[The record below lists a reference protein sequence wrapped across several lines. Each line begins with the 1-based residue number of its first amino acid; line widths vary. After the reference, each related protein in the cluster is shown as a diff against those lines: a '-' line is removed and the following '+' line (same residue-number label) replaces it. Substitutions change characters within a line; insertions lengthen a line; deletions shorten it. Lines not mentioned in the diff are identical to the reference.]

1 MHGKPRLRRYIEPD
15 VRDQLTAEFRERWAR
30 AGYPSLV
37 HHILGNMSEAH
48 GISLGVLKEIARAVR
63 ADHEQNDPRPEQGR
77 PAARRA
83 AGGSAALAVVDG
95 SNLAWARLTEDGHP
109 RVDNL
114 LLARTALAERGY
126 QALVVVD
133 AALRHQLGQRDAA
146 ELDRQVHAQEVIQ
159 APAATDADLW
169 VLSIAEHHGAPVVS
183 NDRFDEYR
191 ADFEWVDQRRVA
203 VVFVEHAALLQGGAL
218 DGSGRPPA
226 TPAALREEIEE
237 LRTAA
242 ANTHARTEDVAAL
255 RSRIARLEGILAREQ
270 ARSAEAQAE
279 LTRVTELLRDERRVV
294 DGLRQEI
301 REHPEQVLRLSR
313 DLGDAQ
319 EDAATLRS
327 QRDGLQTRI
336 RELEHQ
342 MHQVSSR
349 RPEERAVAASR
360 ADLDALRGELRG
372 EIRDLARAVKDAQ
385 SPLPRILA
393 MTREVREAILAVQ
406 KTQGQNSG
414 RLESLEQASQS
425 LLMTA
430 DYLAAIAEETDAD
443 EEDDEEVFMDVG
455 DDDDDAPAEASVAEG
470 VAPADGDV
478 VEAAASTKTT
488 TNRDDWQSE
497 FDRVEEAWLAG
508 RRVGDVHEE
517 LNFLHLLADLRM
529 DALPRAQIVAAFDRF
544 RARAGGERFSYCPGA
559 VHIVRARKPSL
570 DNPLVLVRYR
580 ELSRMPPCS
589 SPEACPGIGYGVEEL
604 RKRK

>member
-1 MHGKPRLRRYIEPD
+1 MAIRASTTCYWLAPRWPSAATRRSSWSTRRSAINLASEM
-15 VRDQLTAEFRERWAR
+15 Q
-30 AGYPSLV
+30 PS
-37 HHILGNMSEAH
+37 S
-48 GISLGVLKEIARAVR
+48 IARST
-63 ADHEQNDPRPEQGR
+63 PRR
-77 PAARRA
+77 SSRRQQPPMPISGCSA
-83 AGGSAALAVVDG
+83 SRSIMGHQWCQTIGSTSIGPTSSG
-95 SNLAWARLTEDGHP
+95 ST
-109 RVDNL
+109 
-114 LLARTALAERGY
+114 
-126 QALVVVD
+126 
-133 AALRHQLGQRDAA
+133 
-146 ELDRQVHAQEVIQ
+146 
-159 APAATDADLW
+159 
-169 VLSIAEHHGAPVVS
+169 
-183 NDRFDEYR
+183 
-191 ADFEWVDQRRVA
+191 
-203 VVFVEHAALLQGGAL
+203 
-218 DGSGRPPA
+218 SG
-226 TPAALREEIEE
+226 
-237 LRTAA
+237 
-242 ANTHARTEDVAAL
+242 
-255 RSRIARLEGILAREQ
+255 
-270 ARSAEAQAE
+270 
-279 LTRVTELLRDERRVV
+279 
-294 DGLRQEI
+294 GLRQEI

-414 RLESLEQASQS
+414 RLASLEQASQS

-455 DDDDDAPAEASVAEG
+455 DDDEDAPADASVAEG

-497 FDRVEEAWLAG
+497 FDRVEDAWLAG

-544 RARAGGERFSYCPGA
+544 RARAGGERFSYCPLHGA
-559 VHIVRARKPSL
+559 VHIVLELKPSL
-570 DNPLVLVRYR
+570 
-580 ELSRMPPCS
+580 
-589 SPEACPGIGYGVEEL
+589 A
-604 RKRK
+604 

>member
-1 MHGKPRLRRYIEPD
+1 
-15 VRDQLTAEFRERWAR
+15 
-30 AGYPSLV
+30 
-37 HHILGNMSEAH
+37 
-48 GISLGVLKEIARAVR
+48 
-63 ADHEQNDPRPEQGR
+63 
-77 PAARRA
+77 
-83 AGGSAALAVVDG
+83 
-95 SNLAWARLTEDGHP
+95 
-109 RVDNL
+109 
-114 LLARTALAERGY
+114 
-126 QALVVVD
+126 
-133 AALRHQLGQRDAA
+133 
-146 ELDRQVHAQEVIQ
+146 
-159 APAATDADLW
+159 
-169 VLSIAEHHGAPVVS
+169 
-183 NDRFDEYR
+183 
-191 ADFEWVDQRRVA
+191 
-203 VVFVEHAALLQGGAL
+203 
-218 DGSGRPPA
+218 
-226 TPAALREEIEE
+226 
-237 LRTAA
+237 
-242 ANTHARTEDVAAL
+242 
-255 RSRIARLEGILAREQ
+255 
-270 ARSAEAQAE
+270 
-279 LTRVTELLRDERRVV
+279 
-294 DGLRQEI
+294 
-301 REHPEQVLRLSR
+301 
-313 DLGDAQ
+313 
-319 EDAATLRS
+319 
-327 QRDGLQTRI
+327 
-336 RELEHQ
+336 

-349 RPEERAVAASR
+349 RPEERAVAARR
-360 ADLDALRGELRG
+360 ADLDALRGELRR

-544 RARAGGERFSYCPGA
+544 RARAGGERFSYCPLHGA